1 MNIVSETVAWL
12 TDPVNWSGPNGI
24 PVRLAEHVGISLA
37 ALLIAIAIALPI
49 GLWIG
54 HTGRGVGLAINSSI
68 IWRAL
73 PSIAVIAIV
82 LPITAAIDPQAGF
95 KIYPAV
101 IAMVVLAV
109 PPIMVNAYS
118 GISSVDRD
126 LIEAGRGLGLTER
139 QLLTR
144 VELPLSVD
152 VILTGIRSGTVQ
164 ILATATLAA
173 IFGFGGL
180 GRYLVNGF
188 AQRDIGQVMG
198 GAVLVAMLVIVTDV
212 IFAVGQRLIAPRSK
226 RLRPS
231 DHSSV
236 SQAPGVSGI

>member
-1 MNIVSETVAWL
+1 VNIVTETVAWL

-49 GLWIG
+49 GLYIG
-54 HTGRGVGLAINSSI
+54 HTGRGVSLAINSAVV
-68 IWRAL
+68 WRSL
-73 PSIAVIAIV
+73 PSLAVIAMV
-82 LPITAAIDPQAGF
+82 VPITAAIDPQAGF

-109 PPIMVNAYS
+109 PPIMVNSYS
-118 GISSVDRD
+118 GIANVDRD
-126 LIEAGRGLGLTER
+126 LIEAGRGMGYSER
-139 QLLTR
+139 RLLTGI
-144 VELPLSVD
+144 ELPLSVS
-152 VILTGIRSGTVQ
+152 VILVGIRSGAVQ
-164 ILATATLAA
+164 IIATATLAA

-198 GAVLVAMLVIVTDV
+198 GAILVGALVLVTDL
-212 IFAVGQRLIAPRSK
+212 IFAIAQRLLAPRLSGPDSAA
-226 RLRPS
+226 PS
-231 DHSSV
+231 SISQVPDV
-236 SQAPGVSGI
+236 SPL